1 MLELIDKSN
10 ITDGIVFKDNE
21 NQGEVIVFNF
31 FTWVEIIKAIMMK
44 YAGKNEQ
51 ESDNLFFSS
60 VLFKNLKIESYNDVT
75 FYSHEVEYHWAMLI
89 AYGELY
95 WEKGISS
102 QEPEGYFEWEAQYR
116 KNHNLAEES
125 FEFNY

>member
-21 NQGEVIVFNF
+21 NQGEVIIFNF

-51 ESDNLFFSS
+51 ESDKLFFSS
-60 VLFKNLKIESYNDVT
+60 VLFNNLKIESYNDVT
-75 FYSHEVEYHWAMLI
+75 FYSHEVEYH
-89 AYGELY
+89 
-95 WEKGISS
+95 
-102 QEPEGYFEWEAQYR
+102 
-116 KNHNLAEES
+116 
-125 FEFNY
+125 

>member
-1 MLELIDKSN
+1 MREKMN
-10 ITDGIVFKDNE
+10 
-21 NQGEVIVFNF
+21 
-31 FTWVEIIKAIMMK
+31 
-44 YAGKNEQ
+44 KNLT
-51 ESDNLFFSS
+51 SYFFSS
-60 VLFKNLKIESYNDVT
+60 VLFNNLKIESYNDVT

-89 AYGELY
+89 AYGEFY

>member
-1 MLELIDKSN
+1 MLEKMN
-10 ITDGIVFKDNE
+10 
-21 NQGEVIVFNF
+21 
-31 FTWVEIIKAIMMK
+31 
-44 YAGKNEQ
+44 KNLT
-51 ESDNLFFSS
+51 SYFFSS
-60 VLFKNLKIESYNDVT
+60 VLFNNLKIESYNDVT
-75 FYSHEVEYHWAMLI
+75 FYSHEVEYHWAILI

-116 KNHNLAEES
+116 KNHNLAEKS

>member
-1 MLELIDKSN
+1 IRCVCGKKIGPDPRNFNQRVSLGRNDLLIR
-10 ITDGIVFKDNE
+10 TFL
-21 NQGEVIVFNF
+21 
-31 FTWVEIIKAIMMK
+31 KAIMMK

-51 ESDNLFFSS
+51 ESDKLFFSS
-60 VLFKNLKIESYNDVT
+60 VLFNNLKIESYNDVT